1 MKKNQKIDAVKAFR
15 NLQKNLVSMKWSGFD
30 PSLPRAEVVT
40 MARKLNEKQRQDLT
54 DIERKFLFHVHM
66 YLLDI
71 SSSPT

>member
-1 MKKNQKIDAVKAFR
+1 MKKHQKINAVEAYG
-15 NLQKNLVSMKWSGFD
+15 NLQKNLVSLKGLGFD
-30 PSLPRAEVVT
+30 SPTSRVEVFT